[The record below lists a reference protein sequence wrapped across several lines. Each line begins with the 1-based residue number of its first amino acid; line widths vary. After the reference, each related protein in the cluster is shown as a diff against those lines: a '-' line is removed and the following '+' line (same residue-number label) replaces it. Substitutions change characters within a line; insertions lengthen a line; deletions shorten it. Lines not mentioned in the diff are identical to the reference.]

1 MIKLSEPVLT
11 LLMCPDDFQPP
22 AAELQQNLRV
32 QRSVTLLVCYNIC
45 YGWRSKFMSD
55 LFRAAQRAGSELQEP
70 LRDISVV
77 QESSAVRTLHQKHAE
92 NYKLI
97 HHL

>member
-1 MIKLSEPVLT
+1 
-11 LLMCPDDFQPP
+11 
-22 AAELQQNLRV
+22 
-32 QRSVTLLVCYNIC
+32 
-45 YGWRSKFMSD
+45 MSD

-77 QESSAVRTLHQKHAE
+77 QESSALRTLHQKHAE

>member
-11 LLMCPDDFQPP
+11 LLMCPGDFQPP

-55 LFRAAQRAGSELQEP
+55 LFRAAQRVSLCR
-70 LRDISVV
+70 LRATGAPEGHFCCTGIIFF
-77 QESSAVRTLHQKHAE
+77 E
-92 NYKLI
+92 NFTPETC
-97 HHL
+97 